1 MPVEFECKDIG
12 NQNCGFKT
20 EANTPEE
27 LISKVNQHVRS
38 AHGMNPTDA
47 QERVERAIKEKES
60 WRQSGSITGE
70 TGSMANET
78 GSAKSTTYGQESTS
92 SWNQPSGQGMQTTTG
107 TGGTGSTYESAKR
120 PGQPGWQTQRFG
132 EQQGEQYRQTGQ
144 ERGTAQDVDERTGTQ
159 SGMRTTDTEYGG
171 TGSMPT
177 QRGRNVTQT
186 TTASKT
192 VEDEE
197 VEE

>member
-27 LISKVNQHVRS
+27 LITKVNQHVRS

-47 QERVERAIKEKES
+47 QERVERAIKEKEP
-60 WRQSGSITGE
+60 WRQSSSMTGD
-70 TGSMANET
+70 TGSMTNET
-78 GSAKSTTYGQESTS
+78 VSPTTSYGQGTSS
-92 SWNQPSGQGMQTTTG
+92 SWNQPASQGMQHEQTTTAG
-107 TGGTGSTYESAKR
+107 RPESTNQPVTQ

-144 ERGTAQDVDERTGTQ
+144 ETSTMQNINEQTGTQ
-159 SGMRTTDTEYGG
+159 SGMSRTDNEFGSG
-171 TGSMPT
+171 TMSG

-186 TTASKT
+186 TTET